1 MKSSISNLVVNPFA
15 PPPKTIQTPL
25 VSDGDIYDPLIPRAL
40 AIAEDADIVESIE
53 NLRQRLGGQCYKQE
67 HFGRLELLAGN
78 LIDINIDIQRLL
90 EKPHIAKNIIELFD
104 PRIMQPLN
112 VIYIKSTGRYS
123 AWEGQQS
130 GTAFALMMHFGLVAP
145 DTLIQC
151 KVVDDDLEVPGSNL
165 TGEAVGNYGFRCV
178 NYKGRKEP
186 DLFYIYRSMVNG
198 VRLYGS
204 DLDEDLQANKV
215 QNILQSHSMFAA
227 PAIEARGQKA
237 KPGMISHISAML
249 KIAGHGT
256 ENDKFD
262 VTKEDLDW
270 VLNWHD
276 RYYASA
282 KGVDGGYLLTFGR
295 FVTLCREQDIA
306 ITKDHEL
313 EFFTNMKRYG
323 SPKAF
328 HDDCKQRYKKKYGG
342 WSDACLLSIWIKDYM
357 KRGGTLP
364 TPTVPHY
371 DEYKSL

>member
-1 MKSSISNLVVNPFA
+1 
-15 PPPKTIQTPL
+15 
-25 VSDGDIYDPLIPRAL
+25 
-40 AIAEDADIVESIE
+40 
-53 NLRQRLGGQCYKQE
+53 
-67 HFGRLELLAGN
+67 
-78 LIDINIDIQRLL
+78 
-90 EKPHIAKNIIELFD
+90 
-104 PRIMQPLN
+104 
-112 VIYIKSTGRYS
+112 
-123 AWEGQQS
+123 
-130 GTAFALMMHFGLVAP
+130 
-145 DTLIQC
+145 
-151 KVVDDDLEVPGSNL
+151 VDDDLEVPGSNL

-204 DLDEDLQANKV
+204 DLDEDLQANEV

-256 ENDKFD
+256 ENDKFNI
-262 VTKEDLDW
+262 TKEDLDW

-276 RYYASA
+276 QYYASA

-295 FVTLCREQDIA
+295 FATLCRDQDIA

-313 EFFTNMKRYG
+313 EFFTHMKRYG

-364 TPTVPHY
+364 TPTVPLESISIRSVPIVLAVKTLEPLA
-371 DEYKSL
+371 DKPTVPETSVKTTEPVAAGSVCVKLLAVVGSLIVTEPPPED

>member
-1 MKSSISNLVVNPFA
+1 M
-15 PPPKTIQTPL
+15 

-40 AIAEDADIVESIE
+40 AIAEDSDIVESIE

-67 HFGRLELLAGN
+67 HFGRLELLTGD

-90 EKPHIAKNIIELFD
+90 EKPHIARNIIELFD

-165 TGEAVGNYGFRCV
+165 SGEAVGNYGFRCV

-204 DLDEDLQANKV
+204 DLDEDLQANEV
-215 QNILQSHSMFAA
+215 QNILQSHAMFAA

-256 ENDKFD
+256 ENDKFN

-276 RYYASA
+276 QYYASA

-295 FVTLCREQDIA
+295 FATLCREQDIA

-313 EFFTNMKRYG
+313 EFFTHMKRYG